1 LRGCSSSQVCLNISD
16 EYVDVNAHLTVAEAW
31 QVAESLLKVAAVVEG
46 RRCPTVPKL
55 FGS

>member
-1 LRGCSSSQVCLNISD
+1 MRGCSSSQVCLNISD
-16 EYVDVNAHLTVAEAW
+16 EYVDVNVHLTVAEAW

-46 RRCPTVPKL
+46 RRSPTVPKP

>member
-16 EYVDVNAHLTVAEAW
+16 EYVDVNA
-31 QVAESLLKVAAVVEG
+31 ESLLKVAAVVEG
-46 RRCPTVPKL
+46 RRSPTVPKP